1 MRKWILLTL
10 AFPLAAWLLY
20 KVADEIQARRGDSN
34 ITQVLRMPYRW
45 RHRAA

>member
-1 MRKWILLTL
+1 MRKWLFLTF

-20 KVADEIQARRGDSN
+20 KVADEIQARRGDSH
-34 ITQVLRMPYRW
+34 ITQMLRAPYRW